1 MGMEIGMNA
10 RSVAARLLG
19 AVAVAAGLAAGAP
32 SFAET
37 VAVEGFRSAR
47 FDMTEDQVKQAIA
60 ADFRIQPR
68 AVLKQ
73 VNKVDR
79 TTILSVR
86 VTDLL
91 PETGMAQVNYKLGFK
106 NKKLI
111 QVDVIWS
118 AAIDP
123 KVTPPTLTAILIN
136 LRQYLQE
143 RGFAPEKT
151 VVNKTT
157 PQPNILLMFRAEDEK
172 GSVVALLGQFKFD
185 PKAEK
190 DKQLKTDEPQAV
202 ILSYVLDP
210 KAPDIYKIEK
220 GKF

>member
-1 MGMEIGMNA
+1 MRA
-10 RSVAARLLG
+10 RFAVARLLAG
-19 AVAVAAGLAAGAP
+19 AVITAGLGAAAP
-32 SFAET
+32 AFAET
-37 VAVEGFRSAR
+37 ALVEGFRSAR

-60 ADFRIQPR
+60 ADFKIQPA

-86 VTDLL
+86 VPDLL
-91 PETGMAQVNYKLGFK
+91 PESGTAQVNYKLGFK

-111 QVDVIWS
+111 QVDVIWGPAVDQKVAP
-118 AAIDP
+118 AA
-123 KVTPPTLTAILIN
+123 LTAVLIN

-143 RGFAPEKT
+143 RGFAKEKT
-151 VVNKTT
+151 VVNATT

-172 GSVVALLGQFKFD
+172 GRVVALLGQFKFD

>member
-1 MGMEIGMNA
+1 MEKAMKA
-10 RSVAARLLG
+10 RVVFARLLAG
-19 AVAVAAGLAAGAP
+19 AVVMAGLSAGVPAGA
-32 SFAET
+32 ET
-37 VAVEGFRSAR
+37 PQVEGFRSAQ

-60 ADFRIQPR
+60 TDFRIQPQNI
-68 AVLKQ
+68 LKQ

-86 VTDLL
+86 VPDLL
-91 PETGMAQVNYKLGFK
+91 PESGTAQINYKLGFK

-111 QVDVIWS
+111 QVDVIWGP
-118 AAIDP
+118 AVDA
-123 KVTPPTLTAILIN
+123 KVTTPSLTAILIN

-143 RGFAPEKT
+143 RGFTKEKT
-151 VVNKTT
+151 VVNATT

-172 GSVVALLGQFKFD
+172 GRVVALLGQFKFD

-210 KAPDIYKIEK
+210 KSPDIFKIEK

>member
-1 MGMEIGMNA
+1 M
-10 RSVAARLLG
+10 RSIAGFRRAVSGVVACLIVAS
-19 AVAVAAGLAAGAP
+19 AVPVR
-32 SFAET
+32 AES
-37 VAVEGFRSAR
+37 VQVEGFRSAH
-47 FDMTEDQVKQAIA
+47 FDMTEDQVRQAIV
-60 ADFRIQPR
+60 ADFKVQPQTI
-68 AVLKQ
+68 LKQ

-86 VTDLL
+86 VPDLL
-91 PETGMAQVNYKLGFK
+91 PESGIAQVNYKLGYK

-111 QVDVIWS
+111 QVDVIWG

-123 KVTPPTLTAILIN
+123 KVTPASLTAVLIN

-143 RGFAPEKT
+143 RGFAKEKT
-151 VVNKTT
+151 VVNATT
-157 PQPNILLMFRAEDEK
+157 PQANILLVFRAEDDA
-172 GSVVALLGQFKFD
+172 GRVVALLGQFNLD

-202 ILSYVLDP
+202 ILSYVLSP
-210 KAPDIYKIEK
+210 KAPDIFKIEK

>member
-1 MGMEIGMNA
+1 MNA
-10 RSVAARLLG
+10 RFAVARLLAG
-19 AVAVAAGLAAGAP
+19 AVIAAGLGAGAP
-32 SFAET
+32 AIAET
-37 VAVEGFRSAR
+37 ALVEGFRSAR

-60 ADFRIQPR
+60 ADFKIQPA

-86 VTDLL
+86 VPDLL
-91 PETGMAQVNYKLGFK
+91 PESGTAQVNYKLGFK
-106 NKKLI
+106 TKKLI
-111 QVDVIWS
+111 QVDVIWGPAVDQKVAP
-118 AAIDP
+118 AA
-123 KVTPPTLTAILIN
+123 LTAVLIN

-143 RGFAPEKT
+143 RGFAKEKT
-151 VVNKTT
+151 VVNATT

-172 GSVVALLGQFKFD
+172 GRVVALLGQFKFD

>member
-1 MGMEIGMNA
+1 MNA
-10 RSVAARLLG
+10 RRLLARLFVG
-19 AVAVAAGLAAGAP
+19 AALAAAAAQP
-32 SFAET
+32 AAAET
-37 VAVEGFRSAR
+37 VLVEGFRSAR

-60 ADFRIQPR
+60 ADFKIQPR

-86 VTDLL
+86 VADLL
-91 PETGMAQVNYKLGFK
+91 PDSGTAQVNYKLGYK
-106 NKKLI
+106 NKKLM
-111 QVDVIWS
+111 QVDVIWGP
-118 AAIDP
+118 AVDP
-123 KVTPPTLTAILIN
+123 KVTPAALTAILIN

-143 RGFAPEKT
+143 RGFAKEKT
-151 VVNKTT
+151 VVNATT
-157 PQPNILLMFRAEDEK
+157 PQPNILLMFRAEDEQ
-172 GSVVALLGQFKFD
+172 GRIVALLGQFKFD

-190 DKQLKTDEPQAV
+190 DKQLKTDEPLAV

-210 KAPDIYKIEK
+210 KAPDIFKIEK

>member
-1 MGMEIGMNA
+1 MKA
-10 RSVAARLLG
+10 RVAVARLLAG
-19 AVAVAAGLAAGAP
+19 AVIAAGLGAGTQA
-32 SFAET
+32 FAET
-37 VAVEGFRSAR
+37 ALVEGFRSAR

-60 ADFRIQPR
+60 ADFKIQPQ

-86 VTDLL
+86 VPDLL
-91 PETGMAQVNYKLGFK
+91 PESGTAQVNYKLGFK
-106 NKKLI
+106 TKKLI
-111 QVDVIWS
+111 QVDVIWGP
-118 AAIDP
+118 AIDP
-123 KVTPPTLTAILIN
+123 KVTPAALTAVLIN

-143 RGFAPEKT
+143 RGFAKEKT
-151 VVNKTT
+151 VMNATT
-157 PQPNILLMFRAEDEK
+157 PQPSILLMFRAEDEK
-172 GSVVALLGQFKFD
+172 NRVVALLGQFKFD

-190 DKQLKTDEPQAV
+190 EKQLKTDEPLAV

-210 KAPDIYKIEK
+210 KTPDIYRIER

>member
-1 MGMEIGMNA
+1 MRA
-10 RSVAARLLG
+10 RFAVARLLAG
-19 AVAVAAGLAAGAP
+19 AVITAGLGAAAP
-32 SFAET
+32 AFAET
-37 VAVEGFRSAR
+37 ALVEGFRSAR

-60 ADFRIQPR
+60 ADFKIQP
-68 AVLKQ
+68 ATVLKQ

-86 VTDLL
+86 VPDLL
-91 PETGMAQVNYKLGFK
+91 PESGTAQVNYKLGFK

-111 QVDVIWS
+111 QVDVIWGPAVDQKVAP
-118 AAIDP
+118 AA
-123 KVTPPTLTAILIN
+123 LTAVLIN

-143 RGFAPEKT
+143 RGFAKEKT
-151 VVNKTT
+151 VVNATT

-172 GSVVALLGQFKFD
+172 GRVVALLGQFKFD

>member
-1 MGMEIGMNA
+1 MNA
-10 RSVAARLLG
+10 RFAVARLLAG
-19 AVAVAAGLAAGAP
+19 AVIAAGLGAGAP
-32 SFAET
+32 AIAET
-37 VAVEGFRSAR
+37 ALVEGFRSAR

-60 ADFRIQPR
+60 ADFKIQPA

-86 VTDLL
+86 VPDLL
-91 PETGMAQVNYKLGFK
+91 PESGTAQVNYKLGFK

-111 QVDVIWS
+111 QVDVIWGPAVDQKVAP
-118 AAIDP
+118 AA
-123 KVTPPTLTAILIN
+123 LTAVLIN

-143 RGFAPEKT
+143 RGFAKEKT
-151 VVNKTT
+151 VVNATT

-172 GSVVALLGQFKFD
+172 GRVVALLGQFKFD

-210 KAPDIYKIEK
+210 KAPDIYRIEK

>member
-1 MGMEIGMNA
+1 MKA
-10 RSVAARLLG
+10 RFAVARLLAG
-19 AVAVAAGLAAGAP
+19 AVIAAGLGAGAP
-32 SFAET
+32 AIAET
-37 VAVEGFRSAR
+37 ALVEGFRSAR

-60 ADFRIQPR
+60 ADFKIQPA

-86 VTDLL
+86 VPDLL
-91 PETGMAQVNYKLGFK
+91 PESGTAQVNYKLGFK

-111 QVDVIWS
+111 QVDVIWGPAVDQKVAP
-118 AAIDP
+118 AA
-123 KVTPPTLTAILIN
+123 LTAVLIN

-143 RGFAPEKT
+143 RGFAKEKT
-151 VVNKTT
+151 VVNATT

-172 GSVVALLGQFKFD
+172 GRVVALLGQFKFD

>member
-1 MGMEIGMNA
+1 MKA
-10 RSVAARLLG
+10 RAAFNRLLIVAIAG
-19 AVAVAAGLAAGAP
+19 AALTANVAVR
-32 SFAET
+32 AET
-37 VAVEGFRSAR
+37 AQVEGFRSAR

-60 ADFRIQPR
+60 ADFKIQPQG
-68 AVLKQ
+68 VLKQ

-86 VTDLL
+86 VPELL
-91 PETGMAQVNYKLGFK
+91 PESGIAQVNYKLGFK

-111 QVDVIWS
+111 QVDVIWGP
-118 AAIDP
+118 AVDP
-123 KVTPPTLTAILIN
+123 KVTPAALAAILIN

-143 RGFAPEKT
+143 RGFAKDKT
-151 VVNKTT
+151 VVNATT
-157 PQPNILLMFRAEDEK
+157 PQPNILLMFRAEDDK
-172 GSVVALLGQFKFD
+172 GRIVALLGQFKFD

-190 DKQLKTDEPQAV
+190 EKQIKTDEPQAV

-210 KAPDIYKIEK
+210 KAPDIYKIER

>member
-1 MGMEIGMNA
+1 MRA
-10 RSVAARLLG
+10 RFAIARLLAG
-19 AVAVAAGLAAGAP
+19 AVIAAGLGAGAP
-32 SFAET
+32 AIAET
-37 VAVEGFRSAR
+37 ALVEGFRSAR

-60 ADFRIQPR
+60 ADFKIQPA

-86 VTDLL
+86 VPDLL
-91 PETGMAQVNYKLGFK
+91 PESGTAQVNYKLGFK

-111 QVDVIWS
+111 QVDVIWGPAVDQKVAP
-118 AAIDP
+118 AA
-123 KVTPPTLTAILIN
+123 LTAVLIN

-143 RGFAPEKT
+143 RGFAKEKT
-151 VVNKTT
+151 VVNATT

-172 GSVVALLGQFKFD
+172 GRVVALLGQFKFD

-210 KAPDIYKIEK
+210 KAPDIYRIER

>member
-1 MGMEIGMNA
+1 M
-10 RSVAARLLG
+10 RSKPVVSRLLI
-19 AVAVAAGLAAGAP
+19 AAIAVAAIATALPAR
-32 SFAET
+32 AET
-37 VAVEGFRSAR
+37 VEVAGFRSAH
-47 FDMTEDQVKQAIA
+47 FDMTEDEVKKAIA
-60 ADFRIQPR
+60 TDFKIQPQN
-68 AVLKQ
+68 VLKQ

-86 VTDLL
+86 VADLL
-91 PETGMAQVNYKLGFK
+91 PDSGTAQVNYKLGFK

-111 QVDVIWS
+111 QVDVIWGP
-118 AAIDP
+118 AIDP
-123 KVTPPTLTAILIN
+123 KVTPAALTAILIN

-143 RGFAPEKT
+143 RGFAKEKT
-151 VVNKTT
+151 VVNATT

-172 GSVVALLGQFKFD
+172 GRVVALLGQFKFD

-190 DKQLKTDEPQAV
+190 DKQLKTDEPMAV

-210 KAPDIYKIEK
+210 KAPDIFKIEK